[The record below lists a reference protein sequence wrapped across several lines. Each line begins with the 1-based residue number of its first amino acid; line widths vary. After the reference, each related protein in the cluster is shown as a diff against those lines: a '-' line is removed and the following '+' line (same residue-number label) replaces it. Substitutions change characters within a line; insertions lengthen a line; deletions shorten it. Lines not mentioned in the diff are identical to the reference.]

1 MMEKRIESDFALAQ
15 QIYDKIVGK
24 NENLMPCGDRKML
37 FALCLIYCRQLKHHR
52 HEEKENPRQQV

>member
-24 NENLMPCGDRKML
+24 NEELMPYGDRKML
-37 FALCLIYCRQLKHHR
+37 FALCLIYSLVEASPTRR
-52 HEEKENPRQQV
+52 ERRV